1 MILKDD
7 KEATVSKITDLIVS
21 KKGVVESNDKWGK
34 KTFSYPIKK
43 TSSGYYFLLSL
54 KAPQGEIQDFKK
66 KLDYNEDVLRYLLIT
81 I

>member
-7 KEATVSKITDLIVS
+7 KDATVSKITDLIAS
-21 KKGVVESNDKWGK
+21 KKGVVESNNKWGK
-34 KTFSYPIKK
+34 RTFSYQIKK

-54 KAPQGEIQDFKK
+54 KAPQEEIQDFKR